1 MKRHITTITIIALLM
16 ALAGTLRSQSFQ
28 PYKSG
33 IMAYHGYQ
41 FPIVPGSEEW
51 KTMGYLQSVASL
63 QLPIDTL
70 NQISTARLLETCLYY
85 PFNIDIFAFDDQ
97 IGSFGR
103 VKDLFNGY
111 AELYQ
116 RSDFVQQLIA
126 FYNARDIEYVD
137 QFTLDYD
144 KGLYSFD
151 FCVLEFMLA
160 DAARFATES
169 QAEQIVASLL
179 EKMDRKRWNQVYRR
193 TNRII
198 ISLAIGRCLQRLD
211 ACHDYQGMTLNGFL
225 QSGKLTDL
233 TDLDYIIDKAK
244 SLNLLKP

>member
-1 MKRHITTITIIALLM
+1 MLIALLM
-16 ALAGTLRSQSFQ
+16 ALAGTVRSQSFQ

-33 IMAYHGYQ
+33 ILAYHGYQ

-51 KTMGYLQSVASL
+51 KALGHLQRVASL
-63 QLPIDTL
+63 QLPLDTL
-70 NQISTARLLETCLYY
+70 NQMSTARLLETCLYY

-126 FYNARDIEYVD
+126 LYNARDIEYVD

-151 FCVLEFMLA
+151 YCVLEFMFT
-160 DAARFATES
+160 DAASLAS
-169 QAEQIVASLL
+169 SIQAKQIIPLL
-179 EKMDRKRWNQVYRR
+179 MEKMDQKAKKRIYGGF
-193 TNRII
+193 NRITI
-198 ISLAIGRCLQRLD
+198 GLAIGRCLQRLGVFFD
-211 ACHDYQGMTLNGFL
+211 HQTTTLNGFL
-225 QSGKLTDL
+225 QSGKLTQPS
-233 TDLDYIIDKAK
+233 DLDYIFNKAK
-244 SLNLLKP
+244 SI